1 MKKAEGIFLLCA
13 VFISCFI
20 ILPSMSEAQKKPIV
34 LKAVTGFAKQTFW
47 TEAFW
52 MFQDRVNK
60 ELKEEL
66 NITYAGGPEAIPPFD
81 QIEAVRK
88 GLADL
93 ALLPGAFYVPQ
104 VPEVDALK
112 LSELMAWE
120 ERKTGAYDLMRELVE
135 KKANAFYIGRVN
147 SGVEFFIYTNVPVRK
162 ADFTGLKIRVTPIY
176 EPFVRALGGVP
187 VTTAPGEVYSALQ
200 QKVVD
205 GYGWPS
211 LGVMDLGWHEVTKYV
226 IDHGFYQTEVGILI
240 NLDTWKKLPESVQ
253 KRVKEIM
260 LQVERDSSARSKE
273 MVEKDRK
280 ALKDKGLTFI
290 TLPPPEAKTYIET
303 AYRVGWEKVIARSPE
318 FGPRLRALLKK

>member
-1 MKKAEGIFLLCA
+1 MKKAKGLFLLCT
-13 VFISCFI
+13 VFILCFI

-34 LKAVTGFAKQTFW
+34 LKGVTGFAKQTFFAG
-47 TEAFW
+47 AFF

-66 NITYAGGPEAIPPFD
+66 NIIYAGGPEAIPPFE

-93 ALLPGAFYVPQ
+93 AVLPGAFYVPQ
-104 VPEVDALK
+104 VPEIDALK

-120 ERKTGAYDLMRELVE
+120 ERKTGAYDFLREIVE

-147 SGVEFFIYTNVPVRK
+147 SGVEFFIYTNVLVKK

-187 VTTAPGEVYSALQ
+187 MTTAPGEVYTALE

-226 IDHGFYQTEVGILI
+226 IDHGFYQTEVGALI

-260 LQVERDSSARSKE
+260 LQVEKDSSAQSMG
-273 MVEKDRK
+273 MVEKERK
-280 ALKDKGLTFI
+280 VLKDKGLVFI
-290 TLPPPEAKTYIET
+290 KLPPPEDKKYIET

-318 FGPRLRALLKK
+318 FGSKLKTLLKK